1 MGSDTVITVAP
12 TPKTLASRLSKRGPH
27 RVLRGDLSLA
37 GQPGVVFTPASGF
50 SMPAVAFAHGWMTGV
65 DRYQETL
72 THLAS
77 WGLVVAAPDTQR
89 SPVPSHVALASD
101 LRTAIDIC
109 VGVRTGPGEDQR
121 RPHKDRLRRSRDG
134 CRRRGARRRA
144 HGPAAAVAA
153 LFPAPTAPP
162 AERSAAKIAAPG
174 LIVAGADDLESMN
187 CNAKSLATAWDGQ
200 AILRTVD
207 GASAGGLAEGQAPV
221 RRAGSRRFRTQD
233 AEDDPRP
240 ADRLPALPPA
250 RRDGVRA
257 VRAARR
263 AAPRHPRGGP
273 DRRAGSH
280 QPALPPVGLD
290 PVRLGFGSPGAA
302 AASVRSRS
310 RDRRRAG
317 ALVPPTDRSAQ

>member
-109 VGVRTGPGEDQR
+109 VGVRLGPGKISVD
-121 RPHKDRLRRSRDG
+121 PTKIAFAGHG
-134 CRRRGARRRA
+134 MGAGA
-144 HGPAAAVAA
+144 AVLAAATHGPAAAVAA

-207 GASAGGLAEGQAPV
+207 GASASGLAEG
-221 RRAGSRRFRTQD
+221 RRLFGALGLGGSERKTQKTTR
-233 AEDDPRP
+233 ALLTGYLLYHLLGETEYEPY
-240 ADRLPALPPA
+240 ALPGAQLP
-250 RRDGVRA
+250 GTHA
-257 VRAARR
+257 VDPTAA
-263 AAPRHPRGGP
+263 
-273 DRRAGSH
+273 
-280 QPALPPVGLD
+280 
-290 PVRLGFGSPGAA
+290 
-302 AASVRSRS
+302 
-310 RDRRRAG
+310 
-317 ALVPPTDRSAQ
+317 TDHTSQLFTR